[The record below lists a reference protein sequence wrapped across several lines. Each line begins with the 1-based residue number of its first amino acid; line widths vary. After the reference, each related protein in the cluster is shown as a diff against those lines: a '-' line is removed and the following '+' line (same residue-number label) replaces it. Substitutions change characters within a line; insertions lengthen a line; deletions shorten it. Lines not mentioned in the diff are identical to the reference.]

1 MPRAFTRL
9 KVRSKPHAA
18 VGGTCPE
25 PSVDGSFEASIT
37 LMNVERAP
45 SLQPTEGPQH
55 ASLTSRGRWRQVK
68 YEEGLSP
75 VCLRRGKVSSSDLI
89 STSD

>member
-1 MPRAFTRL
+1 MPRAFSRL

-25 PSVDGSFEASIT
+25 PSVDEASIT
-37 LMNVERAP
+37 LMKVERAP
-45 SLQPTEGPQH
+45 SLQPTEGPKH
-55 ASLTSRGRWRQVK
+55 ASLTSRGRWCQVK

>member
-1 MPRAFTRL
+1 MPRAFRRP
-9 KVRSKPHAA
+9 KVRSKLHAA

-25 PSVDGSFEASIT
+25 PSADGRFEASIT
-37 LMNVERAP
+37 LMQVERAP
-45 SLQPTEGPQH
+45 SLQPTEGTKH
-55 ASLTSRGRWRQVK
+55 ASLTSRGRWCQVK
-68 YEEGLSP
+68 YEEALSP